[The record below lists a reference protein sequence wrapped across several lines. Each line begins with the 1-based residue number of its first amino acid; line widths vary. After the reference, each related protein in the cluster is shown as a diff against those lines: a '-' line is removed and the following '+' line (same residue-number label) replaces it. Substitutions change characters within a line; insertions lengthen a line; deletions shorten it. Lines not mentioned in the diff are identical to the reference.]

1 MNGIDS
7 QDIDWSEVFD
17 KKACG
22 IYDHD
27 LGEVQEVQDNVIIT
41 QKGILGEDK
50 FYLNK
55 KTGRY
60 SRMSISVV

>member
-7 QDIDWSEVFD
+7 QDIEWSEVFD
-17 KKACG
+17 KKTCG
-22 IYDHD
+22 IYDYD

-41 QKGILGEDK
+41 QKGILDEDK

-55 KTGRY
+55 KNW
-60 SRMSISVV
+60 

>member
-1 MNGIDS
+1 MGLIVRILS
-7 QDIDWSEVFD
+7 GAKFLIKRHVEFMTMTWERF
-17 KKACG
+17 
-22 IYDHD
+22 
-27 LGEVQEVQDNVIIT
+27 QEVQDNVIIT

-60 SRMSISVV
+60 ARMSISVV